1 MGTRYFC
8 DRVRLTNNE
17 EVLDLADVI
26 LRLSLDGIP
35 IRGVIRSVMQRR
47 KSRT

>member
-1 MGTRYFC
+1 MGAWYFC
-8 DRVRLTNNE
+8 DRVCLTHDE

-35 IRGVIRSVMQRR
+35 IRGVIRPAM
-47 KSRT
+47 